1 MTKRTQIG
9 VVAILVLT
17 SAVVFFAVRKWT
29 RNPGSPR
36 EEVLTLMP
44 ADAGAVF
51 FVDFSELRHAPFI
64 AQLYAWAPKA
74 QVDLDYA
81 QFVRETGFDY
91 ERDLD
96 RIAIAVEKRG
106 QDSTVFAVADG
117 KFDRQKIS
125 AFTKEDGTSATAGGR
140 EIFSAPVSGAANKI
154 SFMFLRNDRIALTND
169 SNPSAFL
176 TAKKRPEDVREWQV
190 RFDRLAGSPVF
201 AVIRQDAALGAA
213 LAAQAPGGLR
223 SPQLSTLL
231 DQLQWLTLA
240 GKPENDRLRVVAD
253 GECAADT
260 TARQL
265 ADVLNGVLILAEG
278 GLNDAKTRHQL
289 DPELREAFLEL
300 LKSADVSKIDRGDSK
315 SVRLVFDITPVFLE
329 AAHRAAPVVPD
340 STQSKPPVRKGP
352 LTKKGHI

>member
-1 MTKRTQIG
+1 
-9 VVAILVLT
+9 
-17 SAVVFFAVRKWT
+17 
-29 RNPGSPR
+29 
-36 EEVLTLMP
+36 MP
-44 ADAGAVF
+44 TDAGAVF
-51 FVDFSELRHAPFI
+51 FVDFSELRRAPFI

-176 TAKKRPEDVREWQV
+176 TAKKRLEDVREWQV
-190 RFDRLAGSPVF
+190 RFDRLAGSSRFPL
-201 AVIRQDAALGAA
+201 IPQNPPLGAPPPPP
-213 LAAQAPGGLR
+213 APRGV
-223 SPQLSTLL
+223 SPPPPS
-231 DQLQWLTLA
+231 
-240 GKPENDRLRVVAD
+240 P
-253 GECAADT
+253 
-260 TARQL
+260 
-265 ADVLNGVLILAEG
+265 
-278 GLNDAKTRHQL
+278 
-289 DPELREAFLEL
+289 F
-300 LKSADVSKIDRGDSK
+300 
-315 SVRLVFDITPVFLE
+315 TPHF
-329 AAHRAAPVVPD
+329 
-340 STQSKPPVRKGP
+340 Q
-352 LTKKGHI
+352 